1 MGLSAASNLPFRM
14 RTEVV
19 LSILRKKQPRC
30 GEDRR
35 AFVMGAAADGEG
47 VCLL

>member
-14 RTEVV
+14 TKEVV
-19 LSILRKKQPRC
+19 LSIRRRRPRC
-30 GEDRR
+30 GEDMC
-35 AFVMGAAADGEG
+35 AFVMGAAVGGEG